1 VLDNPAWGIGAHTES
16 LNASGI
22 EADRHFVARIFRSWG
37 WSWRKPNHIQIRK
50 FTPENVQRYTFWVA
64 LVPFLP
70 WQHLKFLDE
79 AHFVSKDLYR
89 RNVVGPRGFKLY
101 MVQTAELNLSY
112 SLTLL
117 TDPSNPNNPFF
128 FSVRISSN
136 TEVDFLNFLMDA
148 IEAGRLVEDDI
159 LVVDNATVH
168 SGLSTWEMMQQLLS
182 AFGIQLLYLPAYS
195 PELNPCEL
203 VFAWTKNFIRQRRTA
218 GQQLW
223 EVMLVSLAR
232 LSYDTLLRYYAHCTD
247 FVLRI

>member
-1 VLDNPAWGIGAHTES
+1 
-16 LNASGI
+16 
-22 EADRHFVARIFRSWG
+22 
-37 WSWRKPNHIQIRK
+37 
-50 FTPENVQRYTFWVA
+50 
-64 LVPFLP
+64 
-70 WQHLKFLDE
+70 
-79 AHFVSKDLYR
+79 
-89 RNVVGPRGFKLY
+89 
-101 MVQTAELNLSY
+101 
-112 SLTLL
+112 
-117 TDPSNPNNPFF
+117 
-128 FSVRISSN
+128 
-136 TEVDFLNFLMDA
+136 MDA

-168 SGLSTWEMMQQLLS
+168 SGLSTWEMMQQP